1 MGNAQSVKTKDF
13 RKVIKA
19 WGLQHKRTKGSHES
33 WAKTGMRRPVIFQSN
48 KKELPEFIFKNNLKT
63 MNKTEEQFFATLDS
77 L

>member
-19 WGLQHKRTKGSHES
+19 WGLEHKRTKGSHES
-33 WAKTGMRRPVIFQSN
+33 WFKAGMMRPVIFQTN

-63 MNKTEEQFFATLDS
+63 MKKTEGEFFATLDS